1 MRFLDMDSIW
11 YSISQLLSEERAKWL
26 PRPLA
31 RLKAKGAMISALGEQ
46 LAQVTEKPLWHQAW
60 FGAKQCPEHQQG
72 KSKAAPG

>member
-1 MRFLDMDSIW
+1 MHFLDMDSIW

-46 LAQVTEKPLWHQAW
+46 LARVTDKPTPL
-60 FGAKQCPEHQQG
+60 
-72 KSKAAPG
+72 APGLVGSQAVSTAPTGQV